1 MQQLY
6 LEKYKMNIITSY
18 AHIKNNKVSVNGEIA
33 FQSNSSLS
41 LAEFLSEAYKAL
53 GVSYP
58 KFHKMDAQCKLGFLC
73 SEFAL
78 KGTSFLTENDLSKTA
93 IVLSNAA
100 SSLETDRVHQHSI
113 DDKSN
118 YFPSPAVFVYTLP
131 NITIGE
137 LAIRHK
143 ITGENA
149 FFVSEQFDADL
160 LVNYTETLMQSGSG
174 AAIVGWVEVDG
185 TNFEAFIFLIQNTEN
200 INKNSIFKPLNQT
213 SVITLY
219 NQTIWTH

>member
-1 MQQLY
+1 MS
-6 LEKYKMNIITSY
+6 EIIAY
-18 AHIKNNKVSVNGEIA
+18 AHIKHNQVSVNDEIV
-33 FQSNSSLS
+33 FQSNPSLS
-41 LAEFLSEAYKAL
+41 LTEFLSEAYKTL
-53 GVSYP
+53 GISYP

-73 SEFAL
+73 TEFAL
-78 KGTSFLTENDLSKTA
+78 KGTNFLTENDVSKTA

-137 LAIRHK
+137 LAIKHK

-149 FFVSEQFDADL
+149 FFVSEQLDADL
-160 LVNYTETLMQSGSG
+160 LVNYTETLFQSATE

-185 TNFEAFIFLIQNTEN
+185 ANFEAFIFLTQKPKN

-213 SVITLY
+213 SVITIY
-219 NQTIWTH
+219 NQTKWTH

>member
-1 MQQLY
+1 MS
-6 LEKYKMNIITSY
+6 EIKSY
-18 AHIKNNKVSVNGEIA
+18 AHIKHNQVSVNGEIV
-33 FQSNSSLS
+33 FQSNSTLT
-41 LAEFLSEAYKAL
+41 LTEFLSEAYKAL

-73 SEFAL
+73 TEFAL
-78 KGTSFLTENDLSKTA
+78 KETNFLSENDLSKTA
-93 IVLSNAA
+93 IALSNAA

-137 LAIRHK
+137 LAIKHK

-149 FFVSEQFDADL
+149 FFVSEQLDADL
-160 LVNYTETLMQSGSG
+160 LVNYTETLFQSGTE

-185 TNFEAFIFLIQNTEN
+185 ANFEAFIFLAQNTKN
-200 INKNSIFKPLNQT
+200 INKNSIFKPLNKIN
-213 SVITLY
+213 VITLY

>member
-1 MQQLY
+1 MS
-6 LEKYKMNIITSY
+6 EIKSY
-18 AHIKNNKVSVNGEIA
+18 AHIKHNQVSVNGEIV
-33 FQSNSSLS
+33 FQSNSTLT
-41 LAEFLSEAYKAL
+41 LTEFLSEAYKAL

-73 SEFAL
+73 TEFAL
-78 KGTSFLTENDLSKTA
+78 KEANFLSENDLSKTA

-137 LAIRHK
+137 LAIKHK

-149 FFVSEQFDADL
+149 FFVSEQLDADL
-160 LVNYTETLMQSGSG
+160 LVNYTETLFQSGTE

-185 TNFEAFIFLIQNTEN
+185 ANFEAFIFLAQNTKN
-200 INKNSIFKPLNQT
+200 INKNSIFKPLNKIN
-213 SVITLY
+213 VITLY

>member
-1 MQQLY
+1 MS
-6 LEKYKMNIITSY
+6 EIKSY
-18 AHIKNNKVSVNGEIA
+18 AHIKNNQVLVNGEVV
-33 FQSNSSLS
+33 FQSDSSLA
-41 LAEFLSEAYKAL
+41 LTEFLSEAYKAL
-53 GVSYP
+53 SVSYP

-73 SEFAL
+73 TEFAL
-78 KGTSFLTENDLSKTA
+78 KGTNFLTENDLSKTA

-137 LAIRHK
+137 LAIKHK

-149 FFVSEQFDADL
+149 FFVSSQLDANL
-160 LVNYTETLMQSGSG
+160 LVNYTQTLFQNGTE
-174 AAIVGWVEVDG
+174 AAIIGWVEVDG
-185 TNFEAFIFLIQNTEN
+185 DNFEGFIFLVQNTEN
-200 INKNSIFKPLNQT
+200 INKNSIFKPLNET
-213 SVITLY
+213 SVITIY
-219 NQTIWTH
+219 NQNKWTH